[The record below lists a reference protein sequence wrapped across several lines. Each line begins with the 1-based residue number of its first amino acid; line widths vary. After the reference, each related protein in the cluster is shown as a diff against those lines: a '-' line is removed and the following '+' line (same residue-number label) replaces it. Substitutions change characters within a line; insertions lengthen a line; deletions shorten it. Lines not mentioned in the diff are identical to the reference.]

1 MSALP
6 MKKHILAIVMMAA
19 FCSSRLAADYVIWT
33 DYQQAGKTVE
43 LRNTGNA
50 SNYFELWRWT
60 EAYPDELIARWEVYI
75 DYNSSSV
82 NNYNFTH
89 TITNY
94 SSTVTHSG
102 DAYNMTFSN
111 LPEGYYYFSIG
122 EGGGYPTTNWY
133 GAWNGASGA
142 IGWHAANSQGA
153 FSYSI
158 FDYNIHV
165 RDFSM
170 FEIELY

>member
-1 MSALP
+1 
-6 MKKHILAIVMMAA
+6 MMAA
-19 FCSSRLAADYVIWT
+19 FCSSKLAADYIIWT
-33 DYQQAGKTVE
+33 DPQEAGKTIQ

-60 EAYPDELIARWEVYI
+60 ESSSYELIARWEVYI
-75 DYNSSSV
+75 NYNSSSV
-82 NNYNFTH
+82 NNYHFTH
-89 TITNY
+89 NITNY

-111 LPEGYYYFSIG
+111 LPEGYYCFSIG

-133 GAWNGASGA
+133 GAWDGASGA
-142 IGWHAANSQGA
+142 IGWHASDPYGA
-153 FSYSI
+153 FSFSI
-158 FDYNIHV
+158 SYYDIPV

-170 FEIELY
+170 FEIQLY